1 MATSQKAYEVL
12 SRTLLDCLDSTL
24 QSLWKP
30 LTAQLR
36 VTIGSP
42 SLQAV
47 VHTTVAIHWLGSWLS
62 QGLAPAASMVLDA
75 PVSSSAHVEDL
86 VQIASDVVVTRA
98 IANRVQLFLT
108 ASPPIDGTLDA
119 AGLLAFVQ
127 SGPLSDFSLPWFP
140 SPNYAVA
147 VHTVL
152 VHVMSWVV
160 QLAAQDSSVIMMPI
174 SFAKSSD
181 QRIDIF
187 FNSSLPQDDAAWPAW
202 LGPQVHL
209 QHVLDD
215 MGITV
220 TQAAIAEKSL
230 ASHPFLRLLTDADHP
245 THLHISLRRPKSVD
259 LLSSVPLSI
268 TSAAPSLVRFVH
280 ALPLETMQE
289 RIAHKRVRLIPWGP
303 EEDPRCLQLQTYL
316 SDLGCDVAIISP
328 EKIDPA
334 LSSTPHPS
342 AFPSGNNGSATNL
355 NAHLERM
362 SFYGTGSS
370 VGPASDIAS
379 NSHTPEILRA
389 DTSSTNTN
397 SSRASITPNAA
408 MNDQPH
414 PFSADIF
421 TKKFLTDLD
430 SEGQHVDLVIVHNNK
445 TVLDSL
451 LKSGMKTA
459 IIYFAPPAALERIAN
474 EHEGSGVVFLPVPIG
489 YMRLMWALFSAW
501 FSYDADAQSYVSASG
516 VQLPINTAPFP
527 LPKFKGEMSN
537 SHHSEHPSSDP
548 MQSGSSGDE
557 DLDHEDH
564 PLEIQAPIARPAT
577 SRESSGASLSDL
589 MDLHQTSVLDQE
601 GGMKLAPYSPLIDP
615 PDVLENTSS
624 TPANSEPAT
633 RAPNSPTA
641 NSPQTVVEDVLRTPI
656 QRMQEAPD
664 YFTRAVSQLSTQ
676 PTNSGLVIRSVD
688 GRAAGIFFHPP
699 TEESEPSESQPN
711 ADDTLHAETRP
722 LQHSTQSEFGSRVA
736 LTLPQTNASV
746 SQETSFDMNESPRI
760 LRTSFSQ
767 PSLPSSPSMQS
778 PNQRNAPSNPGLGVM
793 TSDQQL
799 LGNNPYPSEAAPALQ
814 EPTCTVSTELNLSNT
829 TFHTEPV
836 VDALNVTDPVH
847 GERLYQKGQVL
858 QPVGFE
864 TILGLD
870 SSTNSSH
877 NSHYVTQEPKSQSR
891 SRSVSVSEANQNTSK
906 KPAMNRRKSNPQAP
920 MRPHINVSTTP
931 SKSQTATRS
940 QKGASSGE
948 RPVAVQR
955 PGAPRS
961 IQLPPPPLPKQMMCD
976 AEASLPIPPI
986 HYSTRARRTS
996 AQPQAGLLIGGGMH
1010 GTKKKD
1016 SRDVSQASQAS
1027 QSTVVSAN
1035 LSVPSSPSAPQ
1046 AIQREHSSTPP
1057 YKPPVVGSVPSPEV
1071 EASPTMASSPTLSSA
1086 PASGRLS
1093 PTIAARI
1100 HRRKI
1105 ALRNDFL
1112 PPVKV
1117 LVVEDNVINQ
1127 RILSTF
1133 LRKRKIK
1140 HEIAKDGREAVDKWR
1155 YGDFHLI
1162 LMDIQLPVMNGIE
1175 ATKEIRRLEKE
1186 IRTTQTGE
1194 DPLPSPMSPA
1204 ARHSVI
1210 IVALTAS
1217 VLSSDRV
1224 AALAAGCN
1232 DFLNKPV
1239 SLPWLQ
1245 RKILEWGS
1253 MQYLLHAGRTSN
1265 ALSEPPTPPTPG
1277 SVLQTESHDRHHHYP
1292 KGSFDTL
1299 INDKAREVANRL
1311 RLSQPPH
1318 VMRK

>member
-12 SRTLLDCLDSTL
+12 SRTLLDSLDSTL

-98 IANRVQLFLT
+98 IANRIQLFLT

-127 SGPLSDFSLPWFP
+127 SAPFLEFSLPWFP

-147 VHTVL
+147 IHTVL

-160 QLAAQDSSVIMMPI
+160 QLAAQDSSVVMMPI
-174 SFAKSSD
+174 TFANSSD

-220 TQAAIAEKSL
+220 TQAPIAEQSL
-230 ASHPFLRLLTDADHP
+230 ASHPFLRLLTNVDHP

-268 TSAAPSLVRFVH
+268 TSAAPSLVKFVH
-280 ALPLETMQE
+280 ALPLEAMQE
-289 RIAHKRVRLIPWGP
+289 RIAHKRIRLVPWGP
-303 EEDPRCLQLQTYL
+303 EEDPRCMQLESYL

-328 EKIDPA
+328 EKLDLA

-342 AFPSGNNGSATNL
+342 KFASGNNGSATNL

-362 SFYGTGSS
+362 SLYRTGSS
-370 VGPASDIAS
+370 VDPTSDITS

-389 DTSSTNTN
+389 DTSSTNTC

-414 PFSADIF
+414 PLSADIF
-421 TKKFLTDLD
+421 TQKFLTYLD
-430 SEGQHVDLVIVHNNK
+430 TEGQQLDLVIVHNNQ
-445 TVLDSL
+445 TVLESL
-451 LKSGMKTA
+451 LKSDMKAA

-474 EHEGSGVVFLPVPIG
+474 EHEGRGVVFLPVPVG
-489 YMRLMWALFSAW
+489 YMRLMWAVFSALFS
-501 FSYDADAQSYVSASG
+501 YETDTQSYVSASG
-516 VQLPINTAPFP
+516 VRLPINTAPFP
-527 LPKFKGEMSN
+527 LPKLKGEMSN
-537 SHHSEHPSSDP
+537 PQHSGRSSSDQL
-548 MQSGSSGDE
+548 QSGSSGDE
-557 DLDHEDH
+557 DLDQDDN
-564 PLEIQAPIARPAT
+564 PLEIQAPIARPAA

-589 MDLHQTSVLDQE
+589 MDSNQNFVMDQE
-601 GGMKLAPYSPLIDP
+601 ASTKLAPYSPLVDP
-615 PDVLENTSS
+615 SDLPENARS
-624 TPANSEPAT
+624 TPANSKPASQ
-633 RAPNSPTA
+633 ALDSPTVD
-641 NSPQTVVEDVLRTPI
+641 SPKTIVEDVLRTPI

-664 YFTRAVSQLSTQ
+664 YFTHAVSQLSTQ

-699 TEESEPSESQPN
+699 TEESALSEIQAS
-711 ADDTLHAETRP
+711 ADDTLHVETQPFQQETR
-722 LQHSTQSEFGSRVA
+722 SELGSGIA
-736 LTLPQTNASV
+736 STLPQTNASV
-746 SQETSFDMNESPRI
+746 SQEPSLDMNESPHI
-760 LRTSFSQ
+760 LRSSLSQPSRTSF
-767 PSLPSSPSMQS
+767 PLARFPDQS
-778 PNQRNAPSNPGLGVM
+778 NAPRNLGLGVL
-793 TSDQQL
+793 SNNEPL
-799 LGNNPYPSEAAPALQ
+799 LSNDSYPSEAVHASQ
-814 EPTCTVSTELNLSNT
+814 EPIPTVSTELSLSNT
-829 TFHTEPV
+829 TFHTESV
-836 VDALNVTDPVH
+836 VDALNVTDPIH
-847 GERLYQKGQVL
+847 GEKLYQKGQVL

-864 TILGLD
+864 TILGLN
-870 SSTNSSH
+870 SGTNCPHTNS
-877 NSHYVTQEPKSQSR
+877 NATQEPKSQSR
-891 SRSVSVSEANQNTSK
+891 SRSVSVSEASQNPLK
-906 KPAMNRRKSNPQAP
+906 KPAMNRRKSNSQAP
-920 MRPHINVSTTP
+920 MRPPMNQPTST
-931 SKSQTATRS
+931 SKPPTTTLS
-940 QKGASSGE
+940 QKGALPGE
-948 RPVAVQR
+948 TPQAVQR

-961 IQLPPPPLPKQMMCD
+961 IQLPPLPLPKQMMSD
-976 AEASLPIPPI
+976 AEAGLPIPPI
-986 HYSTRARRTS
+986 HYSARARRTS

-1010 GTKKKD
+1010 GTNKKD
-1016 SRDVSQASQAS
+1016 SRDISQSS
-1027 QSTVVSAN
+1027 QSTVVSTN
-1035 LSVPSSPSAPQ
+1035 PGVPLSPSARG
-1046 AIQREHSSTPP
+1046 IQRKHSSTPP
-1057 YKPPVVGSVPSPEV
+1057 SKAPVVGSMPSPEV
-1071 EASPTMASSPTLSSA
+1071 EASPTVATSPSLSSA

-1140 HEIAKDGREAVDKWR
+1140 HEIAKDGREAVDKWLH
-1155 YGDFHLI
+1155 GDFHLI

-1175 ATKEIRRLEKE
+1175 ATKEIRRLESE
-1186 IRTTQTGE
+1186 SRITLTGE

-1277 SVLQTESHDRHHHYP
+1277 SALQTESHDRNSPHP
-1292 KGSFDTL
+1292 KGSFDTM

-1318 VMRK
+1318 AMHK